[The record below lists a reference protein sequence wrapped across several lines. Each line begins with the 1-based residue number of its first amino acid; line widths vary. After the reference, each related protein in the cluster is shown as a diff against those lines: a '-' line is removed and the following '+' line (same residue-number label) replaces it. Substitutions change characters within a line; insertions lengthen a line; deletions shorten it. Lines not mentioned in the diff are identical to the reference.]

1 MKNILELLERSA
13 KMYPDKIAFNDTE
26 KRITYSELENAAKRV
41 GSALA
46 EQDFSREPIAIYIE
60 KSVDVIIAMM
70 GIVYSGNVYTV
81 IDTEMPKERIEKIF
95 STLNPA
101 AIIADRAHYESA
113 LELCEETYLLDF
125 SLTARINEEELRN
138 IRSAQID
145 TNPIYILYTSGS
157 TGVPKGTVINHKNLL
172 AYSQWVVNTFGFNE
186 KTVIGNQTPFYF
198 SMSVTDIYATLRS
211 GATLFIIPKI
221 CFSFPIKLSE
231 FLNENRINTIY
242 WVPSAFGIVA
252 NLKLFDIETP
262 KYLKTVL
269 FAGEVMPVKYLNY
282 WIKHL
287 GKSLLYANLFGPTE
301 TTDICAY
308 YIVDRDF
315 SDDETLPI
323 GKHCDNC
330 NVFIINA
337 KGAEAKRGEEGELY
351 VRGSFVASGYYNNPE
366 KTAEAFVQN
375 PLNNAYP
382 EICYKTGDLVK
393 LSENGEI
400 LYICRKDFQIK
411 RMGYRIELGEIEA
424 AASAVSDVSEC
435 ACIFDKDSDSIIL
448 FYSAAKTDEKEM
460 TARLAEKI
468 NGYMLPDKIYKTA
481 YLPHNQNGK
490 IDRKE
495 LEKRIKDGYDY

>member
-1 MKNILELLERSA
+1 MKNILELLETSA
-13 KMYPDKIAFNDTE
+13 NSFPNKIAFDDTN
-26 KRITYSELENAAKRV
+26 KKITYSELKSAAKQV

-46 EQDFSREPIAIYIE
+46 EQGFAQEPVAIYID
-60 KSVDVIIAMM
+60 KSVDVIIAML
-70 GIVYSGNVYTV
+70 GIVYSGNIYTV

-95 STLNPA
+95 STLKPA
-101 AIIADRAHYESA
+101 AVISDKSHYETA
-113 LELCEETYLLDF
+113 LELCEEAYLIDYE
-125 SLTARINEEELRN
+125 LTVEINERELADIRN
-138 IRSAQID
+138 TQID
-145 TNPIYILYTSGS
+145 TDPVYILYTSGS
-157 TGVPKGTVINHKNLL
+157 TGVPKGTVINHKNVL

>member
-1 MKNILELLERSA
+1 MKNILELLEQSS
-13 KMYPDKIAFNDTE
+13 KMYPDKIAFNDTK

-41 GSALA
+41 GSALT

-145 TNPIYILYTSGS
+145 TDPLYILYTSGS
-157 TGVPKGTVINHKNLL
+157 TGVPKGTVINHKNVL

-308 YIVDRDF
+308 YIVDRAF